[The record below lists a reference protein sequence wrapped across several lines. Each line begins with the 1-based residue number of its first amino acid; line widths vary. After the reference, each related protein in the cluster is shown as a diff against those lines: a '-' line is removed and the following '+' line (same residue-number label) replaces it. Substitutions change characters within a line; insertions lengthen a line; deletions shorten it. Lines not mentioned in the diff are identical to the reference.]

1 MMRLGL
7 HLTFLWYGKF
17 CVPVGVANTAFAN
30 MQLSELWPMGLLLQ
44 TFFYMHVTRMRKM
57 RTEHYTYET
66 YCFVFMKIRRG
77 IATNTNC
84 IIRNDNI

>member
-1 MMRLGL
+1 MVNFVSQLVWQILEDCCM
-7 HLTFLWYGKF
+7 
-17 CVPVGVANTAFAN
+17 AFAN

-57 RTEHYTYET
+57 RTEHCTYET
-66 YCFVFMKIRRG
+66 YCFVFIKIRRG